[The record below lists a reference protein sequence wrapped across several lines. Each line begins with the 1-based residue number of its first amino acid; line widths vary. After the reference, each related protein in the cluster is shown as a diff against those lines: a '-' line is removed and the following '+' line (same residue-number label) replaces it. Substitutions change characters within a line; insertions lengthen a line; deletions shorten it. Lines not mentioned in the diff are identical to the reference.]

1 MPTPQTARSRFAAD
15 TRSPFALALLL
26 LLASPALGC
35 TGEPPRPQGGGDD
48 GIVGVDGGDSTTLE
62 ADPTTGNAA
71 KLDLG
76 APTDLPLP
84 DGEDCASTSVGSSLR
99 LRPID
104 VILVVDTSSSMQ
116 PVSNAV
122 ELTLG
127 TSLTQKLADSGLD
140 YRVIAIAGYGAGA
153 GLCLPAPLGQDD
165 CNPPGP
171 LAPLGPLLYQYS
183 VGLGSGSFLEAI
195 LGTYGTPPSAAQ
207 SALYTVPPSGW
218 GEWARPEALKVFIGI
233 TDAASMSNSIA
244 GGTAFDADL
253 LALAPEQF
261 GTPEARNYIFHTIA
275 GLAQNNP
282 AELPWPPDAPIIN
295 SDCVGFSGK
304 EPGQPM
310 QQVSVLTGG
319 LRFPLCEY
327 DAFDAVFD
335 AVATGV
341 VETVPASCDIAV
353 PVPSDGGTIDPDT
366 IEVDYH
372 AGDGQTHVHHQVPD
386 EAACD
391 GAAFWLDGD
400 TIHLCPSACAT
411 VQADDAA
418 EVEVRFGCDVGYDP
432 NG

>member
-1 MPTPQTARSRFAAD
+1 MPTAKTLRSATDRRRC
-15 TRSPFALALLL
+15 TTLALLWTSGA
-26 LLASPALGC
+26 LAC
-35 TGEPPRPQGGGDD
+35 GEAAPRSMDD
-48 GIVGVDGGDSTTLE
+48 GADAGIVGLDSGSTSIAE
-62 ADPTTGNAA
+62 PDPTTGPAA

-122 ELTLG
+122 EQTLG

-171 LAPLGPLLYQYS
+171 LAPVGPLLYQYS

-195 LGTYGTPPSAAQ
+195 IGTYDTPPSAAQ
-207 SALYTVPPSGW
+207 SSLYTVPPTGW
-218 GEWARPEALKVFIGI
+218 GEWARPDALKVFIGI
-233 TDAASMSNSIA
+233 TDAESMSNSIA
-244 GGTAFDADL
+244 GGTAFDANL

-261 GTPEARNYIFHTIA
+261 GTPEARNYVFHTIA

-282 AELPWPPDAPIIN
+282 ATLPWPPDAPIVN
-295 SDCVGFSGK
+295 TDCVGFSGK

-310 QQVSVLTGG
+310 QQVSVLSGG

-327 DAFDAVFD
+327 GAFDAVFD

-353 PVPSDGGTIDPDT
+353 PVPEDGGTIDPDT

-372 AGDGQTHVHHQVPD
+372 AGDGQTHVYHQVPN

-391 GAAFWLDGD
+391 GEAFWLDGD
-400 TIHLCPSACAT
+400 AIHLCAAACTT
-411 VQADDAA
+411 VQADDGAQ
-418 EVEVRFGCDVGYDP
+418 VDVRFGCDVGYDP